1 MSEKVFTF
9 WEPKEAMP
17 GYVQLCMETWRR
29 CLPGFEVV
37 TLDFKSLGDYLSAA
51 EMEEI
56 SCPHESLAKQAD
68 CIRCALLRKHGG
80 TWLDADTVLTKSLD
94 ERFRSADVTMV
105 ARHSESGQMIYG
117 GYIHAARPETKMISE
132 WHRQLLPRIEK
143 SRQMNASRL
152 RRWLD
157 RRAWKAV
164 RRWGYFEN
172 DVLDPLTAQLVPPDF
187 SWIDKDEVRAFP
199 EESLLADGSAQS
211 PFDAYVRYWFSPG
224 EADAALKDCAG
235 LIMLHNSW
243 TPETFR
249 KMSTGEFLGTDTRL
263 ASLLRTLTGEKKW
276 D

>member
-1 MSEKVFTF
+1 MKKVFTF

-17 GYVQLCMETWRR
+17 GYVQLCMETWRC

-37 TLDFKSLGDYLSAA
+37 ALDFRSLGDYLTEA
-51 EMEEI
+51 ERKEI
-56 SCPHESLAKQAD
+56 DCPHESLAKQAD

-80 TWLDADTVLTKSLD
+80 IWLDADTVLTKPLD

-105 ARHSESGQMIYG
+105 ARQSKSGQMIYG
-117 GYIHAARPETKMISE
+117 AYIYAARPGTKLISE
-132 WHRQLLPRIEK
+132 WHRQLLPRIVK

-157 RRAWKAV
+157 RRTWKAV

-172 DVLDPLTAQLVPPDF
+172 DILDPLTARLAASDYAG
-187 SWIDKDEVRAFP
+187 IDKDEVGAFP
-199 EESLLADGSAQS
+199 EEALLADGSAPS
-211 PFDAYVRYWFSPG
+211 PFDAYVRYWFSSG
-224 EADAALKDCAG
+224 EADAALWDCAG

-243 TPETFR
+243 TPEAFR
-249 KMSTGEFLGTDTRL
+249 KMSAKEFLTTDTRL
-263 ASLLRTLTGEKKW
+263 AKLLRALTGEKKW

>member
-1 MSEKVFTF
+1 
-9 WEPKEAMP
+9 MP
-17 GYVQLCMETWRR
+17 GYVQLCRETWRR

-37 TLDFKSLGDYLSAA
+37 VLDFKSLGGYLSAA
-51 EMEEI
+51 EIEEV

-80 TWLDADTVLTKSLD
+80 IWLDADTVLTKPLD
-94 ERFRSADVTMV
+94 ERFCSADVTMV
-105 ARHSESGQMIYG
+105 ARHFESGQMIYG
-117 GYIHAARPETKMISE
+117 AYIYAARPETKMISE

-157 RRAWKAV
+157 RRTWKAV

-172 DVLDPLTAQLVPPDF
+172 DILDPLTAQLTAPDYAG
-187 SWIDKDEVRAFP
+187 IDKDEVGVFP
-199 EESLLADGSAQS
+199 EEALLADGSAQS
-211 PFDAYVRYWFSPG
+211 PFDAYVRYWFSAG
-224 EADAALKDCAG
+224 EADAVLKDCAG

-249 KMSTGEFLGTDTRL
+249 KMSARDFLGTNTRL
-263 ASLLRTLTGEKKW
+263 AKLLRALTEGKKW

>member
-1 MSEKVFTF
+1 MKKVFTF
-9 WEPKEAMP
+9 WEPKDAMP

-37 TLDFKSLGDYLSAA
+37 VLDFKSLGDYLSAA
-51 EMEEI
+51 EIEEI
-56 SCPHESLAKQAD
+56 SCPRESLAKQAD

-80 TWLDADTVLTKSLD
+80 IWLDADTILTKPLD

-105 ARHSESGQMIYG
+105 ARQGEGGRMIYG
-117 GYIHAARPETKMISE
+117 AYIHAAHSETRVISE
-132 WHRQLLPRIEK
+132 WHRQLLPRVEK
-143 SRQMNASRL
+143 SRQMSASWL

-157 RRAWKAV
+157 RHTWKVV

-172 DVLDPLTAQLVPPDF
+172 DILDPLTARLESPDF
-187 SWIDKDEVRAFP
+187 AWLDKDEVGAFP
-199 EESLLADGSAQS
+199 EEALLADGSVQS
-211 PFDAYVRYWFSPG
+211 PFDAYVRYWFSIG
-224 EADAALKDCAG
+224 EAEVALKDCAG

-249 KMSTGEFLGTDTRL
+249 RMSAEEFLLTDTRL
-263 ASLLRTLTGEKKW
+263 AKLLRMLTEGKKW